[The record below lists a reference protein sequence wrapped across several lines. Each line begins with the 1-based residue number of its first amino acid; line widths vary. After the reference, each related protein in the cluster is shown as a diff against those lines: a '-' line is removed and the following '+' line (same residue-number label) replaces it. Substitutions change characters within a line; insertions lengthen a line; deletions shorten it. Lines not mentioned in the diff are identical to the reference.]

1 MENNINATS
10 NINSINSA
18 STIENLDDTSI
29 VEISA
34 DPTQSVVEA
43 TEHHIEPAE
52 VLDIGTTEAAE
63 ADTHIDEDLIPNDTT
78 FNELLAILRANPRN
92 AAAAQIEAEE
102 QEREAREAQLREEL
116 GDDYDVVFVSES
128 EDGYDKVA
136 EQVAKFYRPKRRPGA
151 IQLRASEKRIAK
163 FGLGSGCFCEVFANG
178 YAIYDNGN
186 RKSVIWVESCGTATY
201 YFTPLRANELE
212 YMSQKEYIGLDVL
225 GDEPWYT
232 AIIMRGEE
240 QIISNMEH
248 PKSKGTASDSD
259 DPSDWEDKGTYRW
272 SAGAHF
278 DSPEVAYL
286 KKEAREERRKL
297 LTDKQWEAYV
307 MYFEEGLNQYEIA
320 RLLGISRTSVESRIE
335 LTVAI
340 LKENV
345 KKFF

>member
-1 MENNINATS
+1 MEKNINTTS
-10 NINSINSA
+10 NINSA
-18 STIENLDDTSI
+18 STIENLDDTGI
-29 VEISA
+29 VETSA

-43 TEHHIEPAE
+43 TEPHIDTVETLDNDTAE
-52 VLDIGTTEAAE
+52 SRAIETTEIDEAE
-63 ADTHIDEDLIPNDTT
+63 ILHTEEDLIPNDTT

-102 QEREAREAQLREEL
+102 REREAKEAQLRNEL
-116 GDDYDVVFVSES
+116 GDDYEVVFEQQ

-136 EQVAKFYRPKRRPGA
+136 EHVALFYRSKRRPGA
-151 IQLRASEKRIAK
+151 VQLRAGEKRIAK
-163 FGLGSGCFCEVFANG
+163 LGLGSGLCEVFANG
-178 YAIYDNGN
+178 YAVYDNGN
-186 RKSVIWVESCGTATY
+186 RKTVIWVESCGTATY

-259 DPSDWEDKGTYRW
+259 DPSDWEDKGNYRW

-297 LTDKQWEAYV
+297 LTDKLWEAYV
-307 MYFEEGLNQYEIA
+307 MYFEDG
-320 RLLGISRTSVESRIE
+320 RTMESTATPAEDEVRIGRE
-335 LTVAI
+335 VVAA
-340 LKENV
+340 
-345 KKFF
+345 

>member
-1 MENNINATS
+1 MEKNINASTY
-10 NINSINSA
+10 NDINA
-18 STIENLDDTSI
+18 STIENRDDTGI
-29 VEISA
+29 VETSA

-43 TEHHIEPAE
+43 TDPHFETAE
-52 VLDIGTTEAAE
+52 ITEVHAPRTE
-63 ADTHIDEDLIPNDTT
+63 EDLIPNDTT

-92 AAAAQIEAEE
+92 AVAAQIEAEE
-102 QEREAREAQLREEL
+102 QEREAKEAQLREEL
-116 GDDYDVVFVSES
+116 GDAYDVVFESES
-128 EDGYDKVA
+128 GDGYDKVA

-151 IQLRASEKRIAK
+151 IQLRAGERRIAK
-163 FGLGSGCFCEVFANG
+163 LGLGSGLCEVFANG
-178 YAIYDNGN
+178 YAIYDNGD
-186 RKSVIWVESCGTATY
+186 RKTVIWVESCGTATY
-201 YFTPLRANELE
+201 YFTPLRDNELQ

-259 DPSDWEDKGTYRW
+259 DPSDWEDKGNYRW

-307 MYFEEGLNQYEIA
+307 MYFEDGLNQYEIA
-320 RLLGISRTSVESRIE
+320 NILEISVPAVSDRLSNVEKTFE
-335 LTVAI
+335 KN
-340 LKENV
+340 KE
-345 KKFF
+345 KIF